1 MVRKRSE
8 RHHAAGE
15 AGQRRLRVG
24 EEVRHFLSR
33 VLRGGEL
40 RDPVLAGASITVTEV
55 RMSPDLRNAT
65 AFVMP
70 LGGAH
75 AGEIAVALNRSA
87 AYLRGL
93 LGRELPLRYTPNLVF
108 TIDPSFD
115 EADRI
120 AALLARPEVRRD
132 LPPSPVGTEEPDDA
146 G

>member
-8 RHHAAGE
+8 RHHAASEGS
-15 AGQRRLRVG
+15 QRRLRVG

-33 VLRGGEL
+33 VLHEGKL
-40 RDPVLAGASITVTEV
+40 RAPALAGASITVTEV

-65 AFVMP
+65 VFVMP

-75 AGEIAVALNRSA
+75 VGEITAALNHSVP
-87 AYLRGL
+87 YLRGL
-93 LGRELPLRYTPNLVF
+93 LGRELPLRLAPNLVF

-132 LPPSPVGTEEPDDA
+132 LQPSPDGTAEPDDA
-146 G
+146 E